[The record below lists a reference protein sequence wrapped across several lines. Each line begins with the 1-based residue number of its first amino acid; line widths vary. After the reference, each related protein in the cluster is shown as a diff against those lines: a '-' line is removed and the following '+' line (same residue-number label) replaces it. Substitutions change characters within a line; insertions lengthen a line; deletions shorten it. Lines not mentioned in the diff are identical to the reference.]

1 MFRTFHKLRKS
12 CTRSLQRWGN
22 YARWRYFETIHGTGK
37 WARSLKRVSH
47 ATAADIE
54 GDLLRRPSLK
64 GRNYVNPVFWVLQ
77 GVSFLLRYLTSRRFR
92 DLLVGLPSVSGAMFI
107 VVSLGWFVPPADQI
121 IARARTQ
128 LNMYR
133 QDKNYAAAR
142 FYADIWLARSGNS
155 DEAVFEKA
163 LLLESD
169 GQTDDARLLLTQ
181 LHLQRRYLPAL
192 NRLCL
197 NDLQLYQDSRGED
210 RDLRQRLEPLLLRYI
225 ELQPENPSVGLML
238 GTFYMLSLQDAQAL
252 PILERV
258 TARSVNLP
266 EAWYALA
273 IVRAR
278 LGSLGEARVAASTAS
293 DLFLQRDARQGY
305 SFDRAMQTVRAL
317 IVAQR
322 EAEAIQICEGA
333 LKSADNDSLVRL
345 QQVIAEVCAAW
356 VSRLRSQPNP
366 APRDLAMAVTVLARG
381 LQAAPYSPFILEELT
396 QFALRSEQLTNGADK
411 DLENL
416 LYSGIQPGIV
426 HFILGTRALQASP
439 PDQKEA
445 LRHFQLAMQHDAGY
459 PGVLNNLANTI
470 AETPD
475 GDHQNALALI
485 NKALELMPGQPYF
498 HDTRGRLHMRL
509 GQPVPAIADFER
521 ALEAVELRPAVHRRL
536 AQAYDALGKP
546 ELSEKYRQLA
556 DVERKNTPN

>member
-1 MFRTFHKLRKS
+1 MK
-12 CTRSLQRWGN
+12 RWGN
-22 YARWRYFETIHGTGK
+22 YARWRYFETVHGTSK

-47 ATAADIE
+47 ATASDIE

-77 GVSFLLRYLTSRRFR
+77 SVSFLLRYLSSRRFR
-92 DLLVGLPSVSGAMFI
+92 DLLIGLPSVGGAGFVLVSI
-107 VVSLGWFVPPADQI
+107 VWFTPSTDQI
-121 IARARTQ
+121 IARASSKLSGFMR
-128 LNMYR
+128 
-133 QDKNYAAAR
+133 DKNYAAAQ
-142 FYADIWLARSGNS
+142 FYADIWCAYSRNA

-163 LLLESD
+163 VVLENA
-169 GQTDDARLLLTQ
+169 GQTDTARLLMTQ
-181 LHLQRRYLPAL
+181 LHVQRSYLPAL

-197 NDLQLYQDSRGED
+197 NDLQLLQASRGED
-210 RDLRQRLEPLLLRYI
+210 RELRQRLEPLLLRYI
-225 ELQPENPSVGLML
+225 ELQPNNPTVGLML

-258 TARSVNLP
+258 TGNSVNLP

-273 IVRAR
+273 IVRSR
-278 LGSLGEARVAASTAS
+278 LGAPSEARIAASTAS

-322 EAEAIQICEGA
+322 EAEAIRICEGA
-333 LKSADNDSLVRL
+333 LQSADSDSRVRL

-366 APRDLAMAVTVLARG
+366 APRDLALAVTVLARG

-396 QFALRSEQLTNGADK
+396 QFTLGSRQLTNGSDK
-411 DLENL
+411 ELDNL
-416 LYSGIQPGIV
+416 LNSGIQPGIL

-509 GQPVPAIADFER
+509 GQPIPAIADFER

-546 ELSEKYRQLA
+546 ELSDKHRQLA
-556 DVERKNTPN
+556 DIERKNTPN